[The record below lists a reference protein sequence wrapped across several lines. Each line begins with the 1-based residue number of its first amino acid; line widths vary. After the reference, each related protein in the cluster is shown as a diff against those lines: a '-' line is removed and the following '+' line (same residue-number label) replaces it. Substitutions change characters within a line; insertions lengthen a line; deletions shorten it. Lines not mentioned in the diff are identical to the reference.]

1 MTEDVLH
8 LPIHC
13 WIASTQ
19 KMRAGKAV
27 IWHWVFDMSCVF
39 VSVRESAQKCRKIP
53 LIWLNRCRMS
63 PAQEAF
69 STLFMGPTIL
79 ISSGSGWMS
88 AHILMS
94 IRGWN
99 HTSKCLL
106 TIKCFWKPPK
116 LVCIGS
122 QPWQYIAVVITAG
135 PQGLKK
141 CRRSGVVVKRKL
153 MMFKTHYPLLLF
165 FSFPPNQKFPSNFMA
180 VRRVDTEG
188 FFTDSFPEFMQIGAF
203 HTMFLKRPP
212 DTRERSQST
221 PDPFNS
227 SNHWCFVSWMDIVAR
242 LHW

>member
-1 MTEDVLH
+1 MSLHWCGDVAYVYHRQSWPFRCQHTLKIMTEDVLH

-106 TIKCFWKPPK
+106 TIKCF
-116 LVCIGS
+116 
-122 QPWQYIAVVITAG
+122 
-135 PQGLKK
+135 
-141 CRRSGVVVKRKL
+141 
-153 MMFKTHYPLLLF
+153 
-165 FSFPPNQKFPSNFMA
+165 
-180 VRRVDTEG
+180 
-188 FFTDSFPEFMQIGAF
+188 
-203 HTMFLKRPP
+203 
-212 DTRERSQST
+212 
-221 PDPFNS
+221 
-227 SNHWCFVSWMDIVAR
+227 
-242 LHW
+242 